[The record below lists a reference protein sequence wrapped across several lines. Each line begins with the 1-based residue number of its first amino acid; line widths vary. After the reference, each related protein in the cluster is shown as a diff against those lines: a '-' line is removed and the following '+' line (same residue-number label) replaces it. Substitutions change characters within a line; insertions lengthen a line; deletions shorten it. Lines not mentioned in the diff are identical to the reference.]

1 MTSHEVVVATINTTR
16 TRRGPVHDELDENT
30 YPLGIAI
37 SKQEL
42 RQLRI
47 QPHDHHGE
55 WNYTIAPTDT
65 RTAPV
70 TADDRARNRADALRL
85 LADARITGM
94 SRPERSALAEKLAPA
109 QQRRRIAGTEF
120 GSPRHPLLLATDAS
134 PREAC
139 TTTSSDTV
147 R

>member
-42 RQLRI
+42 RQLPI

-94 SRPERSALAEKLAPA
+94 SRPERSALARNSPPRSNAEESLARNSDHRAIPCCL
-109 QQRRRIAGTEF
+109 QRT
-120 GSPRHPLLLATDAS
+120 PR
-134 PREAC
+134 REAC
-139 TTTSSDTV
+139 TTAGSDTV